1 MKVEKRTR
9 VWTITHPV
17 KSNSLTIALFALFA
31 LCISAQ
37 SVVGWHQQ
45 NDVLAAHGKTL
56 IGYWHNLG
64 SSSFLEGLASNW
76 QAAFL
81 QLATLIV
88 FSGIFYQRGAP
99 HSRDPD
105 KRKNKNKKH
114 EQAGRF
120 SWLYRHSLSA
130 VFVLLFALSLSLH
143 ALFGASAYNVQR
155 ALAGQSPISF
165 GAFLLSAQFWS
176 SNLQTWQA
184 EYLTIALFVV
194 FSVFLR
200 QQDSAES
207 KPLESSDESTGKSN
221 H

>member
-9 VWTITHPV
+9 AWSITPPA
-17 KSNSLTIALFALFA
+17 KSNSLTIALFSLFV
-31 LCISAQ
+31 LCLAAQ
-37 SVVGWHQQ
+37 SVVGWRQQ
-45 NDVLAAHGKTL
+45 NDMLAAHGQAL
-56 IGYWHNLG
+56 IGYWHNLV

-88 FSGIFYQRGAP
+88 FSSIFYQRGAP

-105 KRKNKNKKH
+105 KGNDQRKRR
-114 EQAGRF
+114 EEATRF
-120 SWLYRHSLSA
+120 SWLYRHSLSV
-130 VFVLLFALSLSLH
+130 VFVLLFGLSLALH
-143 ALFGASAYNVQR
+143 AWFGANTYNAQR
-155 ALAGQSPISF
+155 ALAGQSPISL
-165 GAFLLSAQFWS
+165 GAFLVSAQFWS

-194 FSVFLR
+194 LSVFLR

-207 KPLESSDESTGKSN
+207 KPLESTDESTGESN

>member
-1 MKVEKRTR
+1 MAVEKRTR
-9 VWTITHPV
+9 AWRGIHPV
-17 KSNSLTIALFALFA
+17 KSNSLTIALFTLFA

-45 NDVLAAHGKTL
+45 NDMLAAHGKAL
-56 IGYWHNLG
+56 ISYWHNLA
-64 SSSFLEGLASNW
+64 SSSFLDGLASNW

-81 QLATLIV
+81 QLATLVV
-88 FSGIFYQRGAP
+88 FSGVFYQRGAP

-105 KRKNKNKKH
+105 ESKNQPKQHKNTY
-114 EQAGRF
+114 RF
-120 SWLYRHSLSA
+120 SWLYRHSLSVVFA
-130 VFVLLFALSLSLH
+130 LLFVLSLALH
-143 ALFGASAYNVQR
+143 VLFGARAYNAQR
-155 ALAGQSPISF
+155 ALAGQSPISVE
-165 GAFLLSAQFWS
+165 AFLRSAQFWS

-194 FSVFLR
+194 LSVFLR

-207 KPLESSDESTGKSN
+207 KPLESSDESTGESN

>member
-1 MKVEKRTR
+1 MKVEMHPRPWR
-9 VWTITHPV
+9 ALHPV
-17 KSNSLTIALFALFA
+17 KSNSLTISLFALFA
-31 LCISAQ
+31 VCICAQ
-37 SVVGWHQQ
+37 SVVGWRQQ
-45 NDVLAAHGKTL
+45 NEVLAAHGKAL
-56 IGYWHNLG
+56 ISYWHNLA
-64 SSSFLEGLASNW
+64 SSSFLDGLASNW

-105 KRKNKNKKH
+105 KNPSKQRAH
-114 EQAGRF
+114 TRRF
-120 SWLYRHSLSA
+120 SWLYRHSLSLA
-130 VFVLLFALSLSLH
+130 FALFFALSLALH
-143 ALFGASAYNVQR
+143 ALFGARAYNAQR

-165 GAFLLSAQFWS
+165 EAFLRSAQFWS

-194 FSVFLR
+194 LSVFLR

-207 KPLESSDESTGKSN
+207 KPLESSDESTGQAN
-221 H
+221 Q